1 MPLTTKEAATVQQS
15 ASACNSKEAWII
27 TIKRPIIATIA
38 SIDYNLQMGSCLHPI
53 KYICPIMTE
62 QEV

>member
-15 ASACNSKEAWII
+15 ASACNSEAWII